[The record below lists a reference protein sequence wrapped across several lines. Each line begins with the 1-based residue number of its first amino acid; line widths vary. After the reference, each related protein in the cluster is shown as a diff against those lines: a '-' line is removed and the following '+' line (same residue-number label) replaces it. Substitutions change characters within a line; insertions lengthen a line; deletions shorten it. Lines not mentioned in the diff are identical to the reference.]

1 MIGSIKCSTYSCDIT
16 LGTPDIYRTSYF
28 ITIIAD
34 VFAPNRHHT
43 IYNLITYLPKIM
55 RHMAGHRYP
64 LAFQKAKSKKGPG
77 SVDNPLFFLWG
88 GEFAFSYV

>member
-77 SVDNPLFFLWG
+77 SVDNPLVSLWG